1 MVEYDVIV
9 VGAGHAGVEAALV
22 SARMCC
28 QTLLLT
34 ISLDTVAQMSCN
46 PAIGG
51 LAKGQLVREI
61 DALGGEMAKATDA
74 TGIQFRM
81 LNTGK
86 GPAVQSPRVQ
96 CDKKQYHLYMRK
108 MLENQSNLVLKEDMV
123 NEILVDGE
131 IASPLVRNDNS
142 LGCHCEERKRR
153 SNPKV
158 IGVKGK
164 NESYYAKAVII
175 TTGTFMKGLIH
186 IGEDKTKGGR
196 INEPSAENISASL
209 TKLGLELGRLKTGN
223 PPRLDNKSIDYSGL
237 IEQPG
242 DETPKP
248 FSYSTDRI
256 KQSQIPCYITH
267 TNIKTHEIIRMNLD
281 RAPLY
286 TGQIKAIGPRYC
298 PSIEDKIVRF
308 TDREQH
314 QVFLEPEGRK
324 VPEVYCNGIA
334 TSLPKDVQNEM
345 VHSIKGLENA
355 KFIRYGYAI
364 EYDVILPHQIKTTLE
379 TKKIE
384 NLFVAG
390 QINGTSGYEEAA
402 AQGLMAGINAV
413 LKVRDESSFILRRDE
428 AYIGVLIDDLVTLGP
443 IEPYRMFTSRAEY
456 RLLLRSDNA
465 DQRLM
470 PYADKL
476 GLLDRKL
483 KKRLE
488 HKEKLIK
495 EAISILGKTFKSGK
509 SLKTLL
515 KHPEITLNKLEYK
528 SALLRNLGLNDD
540 IREQVEIDVK
550 YEGYIRRQLRQIEKA
565 RKMEDYP
572 LPDDFDYSKIEHLSK
587 EARTQLNKFK
597 PISLGQAGRIAGI
610 SPADIT
616 VLMVYFLFRAS

>member
-1 MVEYDVIV
+1 MYDIIV
-9 VGAGHAGVEAALV
+9 VGAGHAGIEAALV
-22 SARMCC
+22 SARLGC

-34 ISLDTVAQMSCN
+34 ISLDTIAQMSCN

-86 GPAVQSPRVQ
+86 GPAVQSPRAQ
-96 CDKKQYHLYMRK
+96 CDKKQYHLYMQK
-108 MLENQSNLVLKEDMV
+108 VLENQDNLSVKEEMV
-123 NEILVDGE
+123 GE
-131 IASPLVRNDNS
+131 IIAEDN
-142 LGCHCEERKRR
+142 HA
-153 SNPKV
+153 V
-158 IGVKGK
+158 GVKGK
-164 NESYYAKAVII
+164 KESYYAKAVII

-186 IGEDKTKGGR
+186 VGQDKFPGGR

-209 TKLGLELGRLKTGN
+209 AKLGLELGRLKTGT
-223 PPRLDNKSIDYSGL
+223 PPRLDTKSIDYSGL
-237 IEQPG
+237 TEQPG
-242 DETPKP
+242 DKIPKS
-248 FSYSTDRI
+248 FSFSTKEI
-256 KQSQIPCYITH
+256 TQQQIPCYLTH
-267 TNIKTHEIIRMNLD
+267 TNNKTHEIIRKNLD

-308 TDREQH
+308 AGREQH

-324 VPEVYCNGIA
+324 VPEVYCNGIS
-334 TSLPKDVQNEM
+334 TSLPKDVQDEM

-364 EYDVILPHQIKTTLE
+364 EYDVVLPHQIKLTLE
-379 TKKIE
+379 TKKVE
-384 NLFVAG
+384 SLFVAG

-402 AQGLMAGINAV
+402 AQGLMACINAV
-413 LKVRDESSFILRRDE
+413 LKIRKEPSFILRRDE

-443 IEPYRMFTSRAEY
+443 TEPYRMFTSRAEY

-465 DQRLM
+465 DRRLM

-476 GLLDRKL
+476 GLLDKKL
-483 KKRLE
+483 KQRLDT
-488 HKEKLIK
+488 KEELIK
-495 EAISILGKTFKSGK
+495 KTMGILAKTFRNHK

-515 KHPEITLNKLEYK
+515 KQPEITLKELGRK
-528 SALLRNLGLNDD
+528 SAPLRNLGLTDD
-540 IREQVEIDVK
+540 VREQVEIEAK
-550 YEGYIRRQLRQIEKA
+550 YEGYIQRQLKQIERAK
-565 RKMEDYP
+565 KMENYP
-572 LPDDFDYSKIEHLSK
+572 LPDDFDYSKIGHLSN

-597 PISLGQAGRIAGI
+597 PISLGQASRIAGI

-616 VLMVYFLFRAS
+616 VLMIYFLYGRKDAMVLKK

>member
-1 MVEYDVIV
+1 MPEFDVIV
-9 VGAGHAGVEAALV
+9 VGAGHAGIEAALV
-22 SARMCC
+22 SARMGCK
-28 QTLLLT
+28 TLLLT
-34 ISLDTVAQMSCN
+34 ISLDTIAQMSCN

-86 GPAVQSPRVQ
+86 GPAVQSLRAQ
-96 CDKKQYHLYMRK
+96 CDKKQYHLYMNK
-108 MLENQSNLVLKEDMV
+108 VLENQDNLTLKEDMV
-123 NEILVDGE
+123 GE
-131 IASPLVRNDNS
+131 IIAEGHRA
-142 LGCHCEERKRR
+142 
-153 SNPKV
+153 

-164 NESYYAKAVII
+164 KGSYYANTVII

-186 IGEDKTKGGR
+186 IGEDKFPGGR
-196 INEPSAENISASL
+196 INEPSAENISVSL
-209 TKLGLELGRLKTGN
+209 AKLGLELGRLKTGT
-223 PPRLDNKSIDYSGL
+223 PPRLEAKSIDYSGL

-242 DETPKP
+242 DELPKP

-256 KQSQIPCYITH
+256 TQSQIACYITH
-267 TNIKTHEIIRMNLD
+267 TNNKTHEIIKKNLD

-308 TDREQH
+308 AGREQH
-314 QVFLEPEGRK
+314 QVFLEAEGRK
-324 VPEVYCNGIA
+324 VPEVYCNGIS
-334 TSLPKDVQNEM
+334 TSLPRDVQEEM
-345 VHSIKGLENA
+345 VHSINGLENA
-355 KFIRYGYAI
+355 KFISYGYAI
-364 EYDVILPHQIKTTLE
+364 EYDVVLPHQIKPTLE

-413 LKVRDESSFILRRDE
+413 LKVRGEQPFILKRDE

-443 IEPYRMFTSRAEY
+443 TEPYRMFTSRAEY

-465 DQRLM
+465 DRRLM

-483 KKRLE
+483 KQGLA
-488 HKEKLIK
+488 HKEEIIK
-495 EAISILGKTFKSGK
+495 KAVIILSKTFKGHK

-515 KHPEITLNKLEYK
+515 KQPEITLKELERK
-528 SALLRNLGLNDD
+528 SAPLRNLGLTDD
-540 IREQVEIDVK
+540 IREQVEIEAK
-550 YEGYIRRQLRQIEKA
+550 YEGYIQRQLRQIEKA
-565 RKMEDYP
+565 RKMEDYQ
-572 LPDDFDYSKIEHLSK
+572 LPPDFDYGKIGHLSK

-597 PISLGQAGRIAGI
+597 PGSLGQANRIAGV

-616 VLMVYFLFRAS
+616 VLMVYFLYGRKESVLSKK